1 MTWAQPLGD
10 YYGWTL
16 WIGGSPERRG
26 DENCLLLDGDRHPI
40 ALRRDVEWRA
50 DGDLLVSVPYDADR
64 PGGAAGGNDRRAERQ
79 LPVGSGRLR
88 HDPAQ
93 LRTPATERSPA
104 ADGRGIPPLS
114 FRCGP
119 AENLL
124 AFTVAAL
131 VLIVIPGPSV
141 LFTIGRALALGRIG
155 GLLSVLGNALGL
167 LPVIGLVALG
177 VGGIVAR
184 SVVLFTIV
192 KVAGALYLMFL
203 GVQAIRHRN
212 RAAEAAISGAL
223 PRSHWRQLGE
233 GFVVGITNPKTI
245 AFFVAVLPQF
255 VDLDAGS
262 VPLQMIA
269 ARAGLLRDRPAS
281 PTPCGRSPPPA
292 PAPGSASRRSASPR
306 CRRPAAG

>member
-1 MTWAQPLGD
+1 M
-10 YYGWTL
+10 
-16 WIGGSPERRG
+16 
-26 DENCLLLDGDRHPI
+26 
-40 ALRRDVEWRA
+40 
-50 DGDLLVSVPYDADR
+50 VP
-64 PGGAAGGNDRRAERQ
+64 
-79 LPVGSGRLR
+79 
-88 HDPAQ
+88 
-93 LRTPATERSPA
+93 TES
-104 ADGRGIPPLS
+104 
-114 FRCGP
+114 
-119 AENLL
+119 LL
-124 AFTVAAL
+124 AFIVAAL

-212 RAAEAAISGAL
+212 RAAEAAMSGAL

-255 VDLDAGS
+255 VAHDAGS
-262 VPLQMIA
+262 IPLQLAELGLIFFLLALIMDSIWALIAGTARDWFAKSPKRIEHMSAGGGAMMI
-269 ARAGLLRDRPAS
+269 GLGGVLLVTGAEHS
-281 PTPCGRSPPPA
+281 
-292 PAPGSASRRSASPR
+292 
-306 CRRPAAG
+306 